1 MGHGEWVV
9 SPPEQDLLLQAFKP
23 IIPAE
28 KGVLNCP
35 KLCDRNTGGSE
46 LTVQAT
52 VGALGSLANLKHAD
66 VFLQKHK
73 SSQIYPASISQSS
86 WLKVDT
92 AQKGVLKLSQL
103 GGSDIM
109 TYILTHANLAYL
121 VLVKLVKPPFF
132 EGKTS
137 SFAFTA
143 SSCKGRDFVLA
154 VQRQLRRWEIKEQR
168 RVRGPGKAAG
178 HVVSGFDFP
187 RTSIHY

>member
-1 MGHGEWVV
+1 MCESPKIRNFDQDPNCCGCPNMGHGEWVV

-66 VFLQKHK
+66 VFLQKHE

-92 AQKGVLKLSQL
+92 AQIGVLKLSQL
-103 GGSDIM
+103 VGSDSM
-109 TYILTHANLAYL
+109 TYSDPCQSCLSSACET
-121 VLVKLVKPPFF
+121 
-132 EGKTS
+132 GKTS
-137 SFAFTA
+137 IF
-143 SSCKGRDFVLA
+143 
-154 VQRQLRRWEIKEQR
+154 
-168 RVRGPGKAAG
+168 
-178 HVVSGFDFP
+178 
-187 RTSIHY
+187 